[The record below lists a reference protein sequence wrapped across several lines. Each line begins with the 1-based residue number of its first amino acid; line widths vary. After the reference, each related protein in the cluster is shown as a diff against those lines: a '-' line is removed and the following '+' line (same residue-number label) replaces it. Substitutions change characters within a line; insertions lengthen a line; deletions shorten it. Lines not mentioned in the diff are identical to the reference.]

1 MKLKDILNKS
11 KLTEDRFGHPITALG
26 NQIYIQLDKME
37 DMLTGKE
44 KSFFKG
50 SRKTFWDKAKKAME
64 AEEQK

>member
-1 MKLKDILNKS
+1 
-11 KLTEDRFGHPITALG
+11 
-26 NQIYIQLDKME
+26 
-37 DMLTGKE
+37 MLTGKE